1 MKPDIALRYG
11 VRDRK
16 GPLMT
21 KDDLVGVYRT
31 LGDDMVAADG
41 KVTSDNSRTAQ
52 IMYSP
57 DGYMAVVSMP
67 NGRKLAAKTSG
78 GPDLNA
84 ATPDERAEAAKG
96 MVCYAGRYELKD
108 GVLHHHVE
116 MALNPNAVGQT
127 ILRRV
132 TLNGPDLTLSSVP
145 APDGSYR
152 RIRWRRVGAR

>member
-1 MKPDIALRYG
+1 
-11 VRDRK
+11 
-16 GPLMT
+16 MT

-31 LGDDMVAADG
+31 LGDDMVTADG

-67 NGRKLAAKTSG
+67 NDRKLAAKTSG

-84 ATPDERAEAAKG
+84 ATPEERAEAANG
-96 MVCYAGRYELKD
+96 MVCYAGHYELKD

-127 ILRRV
+127 IIRRPE
-132 TLNGPDLTLSSVP
+132 LKGADLTLSSLP
-145 APDGSYR
+145 AKDGSYR
-152 RIRWRRVGAR
+152 RIRWRRVGAK